1 LIRAV
6 ADADAFDLTQAQ
18 RDRLAHMVHDEVMQ
32 GLAAC
37 VLAADLGTR
46 FCKDG
51 RNADAIEELKVIRAG
66 VDLAVTKLR
75 DLLEELRIPA

>member
-1 LIRAV
+1 LIRAA
-6 ADADAFDLTQAQ
+6 ADADRVDLSQDSA
-18 RDRLAHMVHDEVMQ
+18 DRLARIVHDEVMQ

-46 FCKDG
+46 FCRNG
-51 RNADAIEELKVIRAG
+51 RNADAIEELQVIRAG
-66 VDLAVTKLR
+66 LDLTVSKLR